1 MTFSRYSIYIIGALF
16 AIPASVLAQNI
27 FVTEQTQEKIRA
39 LQDAKTLAT
48 ILVQKKPVIA
58 TSTISFKT
66 TGCTQSKLKDDSMY
80 FLQIINDEGG
90 LPSSFVPKD
99 LVNVVPHIK
108 TWVKTPVCMT
118 RGTAVQLYAM
128 VQDMAK
134 EKMNLAVVSA
144 YRSYNDQKMLYKNG
158 SKTLNSGSFDR
169 VAPAGKSEHQLGTAL
184 DVSTYTI
191 SGTSFGT
198 TTESAWL
205 QKNAH
210 KYGFII
216 SYNDGSQDKTGY
228 MYEPWHLRYVGVEN
242 ATLLKQGEYTLSYKS
257 SFYKQS
263 WMQTFLGKIKQYI
276 GVSTTTISIV
286 K

>member
-1 MTFSRYSIYIIGALF
+1 MTFSRYTVLLVGALVI
-16 AIPASVLAQNI
+16 IPVGVFAQNI
-27 FVTEQTQEKIRA
+27 FVTEQTQEKIRS
-39 LQDAKTLAT
+39 LQDVKTLAS
-48 ILVQKKPVIA
+48 ILIQKKPIVA
-58 TSTISFKT
+58 TTTVVFKT
-66 TGCTQSKLKDDSMY
+66 TGCTQSKIKDDSMY

-99 LVNVVPHIK
+99 LVNIVPHIK
-108 TWVKTPVCMT
+108 TWVKTPICMT

-128 VQDMAK
+128 TEDMAK
-134 EKMNLAVVSA
+134 ENMTLAVVSA
-144 YRSYNDQKMLYKNG
+144 YRSYGDQNMLYKTG

-184 DVSTYTI
+184 DISTYTI

-198 TTESAWL
+198 TSESLWL
-205 QKNAH
+205 EENAH
-210 KYGFII
+210 KYGFVI

-242 ATLLKQGEYTLSYKS
+242 ATLLKEGEYTLSYKS

-263 WMQTFLGKIKQYI
+263 WMQSLLGKLKQYV
-276 GVSTTTISIV
+276 GVSTTTISLEN
-286 K
+286 